1 MKNFKMEN
9 HLENECV
16 KHEINCPF
24 SGNYLR
30 FINKNI
36 VYYIKL

>member
-1 MKNFKMEN
+1 MVLDCLENFKMEN

-24 SGNYLR
+24 SGDK
-30 FINKNI
+30 F
-36 VYYIKL
+36 